1 MGLNPAFPSISH
13 FTHLRSRDDLF
24 VLLSI
29 LDSHRP
35 TVTPPRIHQKPK
47 IFPAPG
53 PRYRENSVVVPQ
65 RSVPAPGVSF
75 SEMET
80 PTFNTYYVYH
90 VYISIYIYIQY
101 TLVLLYQCF
110 LLRNLQKLR
119 EKKAEPEKIS

>member
-90 VYISIYIYIQY
+90 VYISIYIYTVYISASISMFF
-101 TLVLLYQCF
+101 TPEF
-110 LLRNLQKLR
+110 TKI
-119 EKKAEPEKIS
+119 EGKKGGA